1 MGKHSHDISWKRYK
15 EILDFEEPAEKQFI
29 KDKTKSELEYSVLLE
44 NNKKI
49 FNIPL
54 EDEFLI
60 VSCNNCKKPILQSA
74 LLYHLENCKKIQKIQ
89 EENETLKK
97 DIQLSLFYASKPLP
111 AVKQKKNKKRKLA
124 EDGQPVEKD
133 SKTNGKDNESVKE
146 KKKAKDNDNTK
157 KPAKKKKG
165 PIDLDKQCGVMTEN
179 GTVCTRSLTCKIHSV
194 SAKRAVQGRSQDY
207 DTLYRAT
214 SRLKE
219 MAANQLA
226 NSMAKQKKD
235 AKAAATRKALKDA
248 AEAAANQA
256 TIAAGLELP
265 TNSDEEAEA
274 VYNVIKYHH
283 PKPLYI
289 KNPFSLRR
297 RISMFRFR
305 EEFCS

>member
-1 MGKHSHDISWKRYK
+1 MGKHSHDIPWKKYK
-15 EILDFEEPAEKQFI
+15 EILDFDDSAEKQFV
-29 KDKTKSELEYSVLLE
+29 KDKSKSELEYSVLLE
-44 NNKKI
+44 ENKKI
-49 FNIPL
+49 FNIPI
-54 EDEFLI
+54 EDEYLV

-74 LLYHLENCKKIQKIQ
+74 LLYHLDNCKKVKKLQ

-111 AVKQKKNKKRKLA
+111 VVKQKKNKKRKFT
-124 EDGQPVEKD
+124 EDGQVIEKE
-133 SKTNGKDNESVKE
+133 SKRDNETAKE
-146 KKKAKDNDNTK
+146 KKKAKDNENSK
-157 KPAKKKKG
+157 KSNKKKKG

-248 AEAAANQA
+248 AEAAANTA
-256 TIAAGLELP
+256 TLAAGLELP
-265 TNSDEEAEA
+265 TNSDEEAEI
-274 VYNVIKYHH
+274 VYAAIKYHQ

-289 KNPFSLRR
+289 KNSFSLRR
-297 RISMFRFR
+297 RLAMLQYR

>member
-1 MGKHSHDISWKRYK
+1 M
-15 EILDFEEPAEKQFI
+15 
-29 KDKTKSELEYSVLLE
+29 V
-44 NNKKI
+44 
-49 FNIPL
+49 
-54 EDEFLI
+54 
-60 VSCNNCKKPILQSA
+60 VSCNNCKKPVLQSA
-74 LLYHLENCKKIQKIQ
+74 LLYHLENCKKIKKLQ
-89 EENETLKK
+89 EENQPLKK
-97 DIQLSLFYASKPLP
+97 DIQLNLFYASKPLP
-111 AVKQKKNKKRKLA
+111 AVKQKKNKKRKLN
-124 EDGQPVEKD
+124 EDGQVVEKEN
-133 SKTNGKDNESVKE
+133 KVKDNETVKE
-146 KKKAKDNDNTK
+146 KKKAKDNETK
-157 KPAKKKKG
+157 KTAKKKKG

-207 DTLYRAT
+207 DTLYRKT

-235 AKAAATRKALKDA
+235 AKVAATQKALKDA
-248 AEAAANQA
+248 AEAAANNA
-256 TIAAGLELP
+256 AKDAGLELP

-274 VYNVIKYHH
+274 VYAAIKYNL

-297 RISMFRFR
+297 RLAMLQFR

>member
-1 MGKHSHDISWKRYK
+1 MGKHSHDIPWKKYK
-15 EILDFEEPAEKQFI
+15 EILDFDEPVEKKFI

-44 NNKKI
+44 DNKKI

-54 EDEFLI
+54 EDEYVV
-60 VSCNNCKKPILQSA
+60 VSCNNCKKPVLQSA
-74 LLYHLENCKKIQKIQ
+74 LLYHLENCKKIKKLQ
-89 EENETLKK
+89 EDGPLKK
-97 DIQLSLFYASKPLP
+97 DIQLGLFFASKPLP
-111 AVKQKKNKKRKLA
+111 VIKQKKNKKRKLN
-124 EDGQPVEKD
+124 EDGQPIEKD
-133 SKTNGKDNESVKE
+133 TKASGKDNETGKE
-146 KKKAKDNDNTK
+146 KKKSKDNENAK
-157 KPAKKKKG
+157 KPNKKKKG

-179 GTVCTRSLTCKIHSV
+179 GTICTRSLTCKIHSV

-248 AEAAANQA
+248 AEAAANAA
-256 TIAAGLELP
+256 TLAAGLELP
-265 TNSDEEAEA
+265 SNSDEEAEA
-274 VYNVIKYHH
+274 VFNAIKYHR
-283 PKPLYI
+283 PNPLYI
-289 KNPFSLRR
+289 KNAFSLRR
-297 RISMFRFR
+297 RLSMLQLR